1 MKGGHSSLTEVPKV
15 FKEVCLSCH
24 SVKSLGL
31 KGGGSAPDIAEIL
44 RRAKKYGGFENYIKE
59 KYKTDPYEFFLYP
72 SKYVP
77 TMATVEGRVYS
88 KDVDELLK
96 FFNSV
101 PVEEGRDLPIAL
113 LIPIFLVLLALLF
126 KLRKKKRLVV
136 P

>member
-1 MKGGHSSLTEVPKV
+1 LTEVPKV

-88 KDVDELLK
+88 KDVDELLV
-96 FFNSV
+96 FFNKI
-101 PVEEGRDLPIAL
+101 PAEEGEDFPFLLLIPLLILLAIAL
-113 LIPIFLVLLALLF
+113 L
-126 KLRKKKRLVV
+126 KLRKKKRFLIS
-136 P
+136 

>member
-1 MKGGHSSLTEVPKV
+1 MTEVPKV

-72 SKYVP
+72 SKFVP
-77 TMATVEGRVYS
+77 QMATVEGKVYS
-88 KDVDELLK
+88 KDVDELLV
-96 FFNSV
+96 FFNKI
-101 PVEEGRDLPIAL
+101 PTEEGEGFPFLLLIPLLILFAIAL
-113 LIPIFLVLLALLF
+113 L
-126 KLRKKKRLVV
+126 KLRKKKRLVIS
-136 P
+136 